1 MNKSLITNILAL
13 SLTIYGMFSP
23 IYSTEIFMAGLFSLS
38 GGLTNWLAIHMLFE
52 KVPLLYGSGVIPD
65 RFEEFKQGIRELI
78 LTEFFS
84 LSSINNFLENKV
96 SLKKNDLSKE
106 LDYDLIFT
114 KLTEAIEESS
124 LGSML
129 GMVGGKKALE
139 PLKEPVKKKIKE
151 VVEDVSNK
159 IVEENHKTAE
169 LVRKDLEEII
179 DQRLVELTSQHV
191 KIIIKQM
198 IHKHLGWLVVWG
210 GVFGFFIG
218 IILGLLGSLNLP

>member
-159 IVEENHKTAE
+159 IVEENDKTAE
-169 LVRKDLEEII
+169 SVRNDLEEII

-218 IILGLLGSLNLP
+218 IILGLLGSLN

>member
-139 PLKEPVKKKIKE
+139 PLKEPVKKKIRE

-159 IVEENHKTAE
+159 MVDENDKTAE
-169 LVRKDLEEII
+169 SVRKDLEEII

-218 IILGLLGSLNLP
+218 IILGVLGSLN

>member
-23 IYSTEIFMAGLFSLS
+23 IYSTEIFMAGLFALS

-65 RFEEFKQGIRELI
+65 RFEEFKQGIKELI

-159 IVEENHKTAE
+159 IVEENNKTAE
-169 LVRKDLEEII
+169 SVRKDLEEII

-218 IILGLLGSLNLP
+218 IILGLLGSLN

>member
-139 PLKEPVKKKIKE
+139 PLKEPVKKKIRE

-159 IVEENHKTAE
+159 IVEENDKTAE
-169 LVRKDLEEII
+169 SVRKDLEEII

-218 IILGLLGSLNLP
+218 IILGLLGSLN

>member
-159 IVEENHKTAE
+159 IVEENNKTAE
-169 LVRKDLEEII
+169 SVRKDLEEII

-191 KIIIKQM
+191 KIIIKQI

-218 IILGLLGSLNLP
+218 IILGLLGSLN

>member
-139 PLKEPVKKKIKE
+139 PLKEPVKKIKE

-159 IVEENHKTAE
+159 IVEENDKTAE
-169 LVRKDLEEII
+169 SVRKDLEEII

-218 IILGLLGSLNLP
+218 IILGLLGSLN

>member
-139 PLKEPVKKKIKE
+139 PLKEPVKKNIKE

-159 IVEENHKTAE
+159 IVEENNKTAE
-169 LVRKDLEEII
+169 SVRKDLEEII

-218 IILGLLGSLNLP
+218 IILGLLGSLN

>member
-159 IVEENHKTAE
+159 IVEENDKTAE
-169 LVRKDLEEII
+169 SVRRDLEEII

-218 IILGLLGSLNLP
+218 IILGLLGSLN

>member
-139 PLKEPVKKKIKE
+139 PLKEPVRKKIKE

-159 IVEENHKTAE
+159 IVEENNKTAE
-169 LVRKDLEEII
+169 SVRKDLEEII

-218 IILGLLGSLNLP
+218 IILGLLGSLN

>member
-151 VVEDVSNK
+151 VGEDVSNK
-159 IVEENHKTAE
+159 MVEENDKTAE
-169 LVRKDLEEII
+169 SVRKDLEELI

-218 IILGLLGSLNLP
+218 IILGLLGSLN